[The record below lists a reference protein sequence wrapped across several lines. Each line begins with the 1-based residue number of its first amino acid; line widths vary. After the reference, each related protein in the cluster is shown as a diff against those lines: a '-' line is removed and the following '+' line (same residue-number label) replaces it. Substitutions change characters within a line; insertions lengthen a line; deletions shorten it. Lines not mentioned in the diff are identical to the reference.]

1 MKFCVQK
8 TLCADENNNI
18 AIVVWCDNCKVQRKE
33 IKRFFGQRKEKL
45 IKKQRAKD
53 EAEKEVERTKN

>member
-33 IKRFFGQRKEKL
+33 IKKFFAQQKEKL